1 MKVFK
6 ILFIAAAAIL
16 ATVLGTVLGLLGL
29 ALRILV
35 RAAPL
40 LLVVA
45 FAFWLAGCQVN
56 VIVAPG
62 ATVSGNDSVRDSS
75 HTAAMIVPADSD
87 VGFAE

>member
-1 MKVFK
+1 MSTAIKIVF
-6 ILFIAAAAIL
+6 
-16 ATVLGTVLGLLGL
+16 GLLAVVAGFLCGILL
-29 ALRILV
+29 ALLRILYK
-35 RAAPL
+35 AAPL

-87 VGFAE
+87 VGFTE